1 MHGACRPTSPEN
13 PNWAALDW
21 IALGGAE
28 ESGKKALHIPAP
40 VTSATLP
47 ASDADASPR
56 GPGISS
62 YLLSP
67 LGTDV
72 TPGIVVGMV
81 LIEMVG
87 GAVVVGF
94 ENVAADDA
102 GDWLLEADEW
112 CWCCLGSLLVS
123 GAERVGMK

>member
-1 MHGACRPTSPEN
+1 
-13 PNWAALDW
+13 
-21 IALGGAE
+21 
-28 ESGKKALHIPAP
+28 
-40 VTSATLP
+40 LP